1 MKTNS
6 IYLSELGTMELSLNE
21 LIQIEGGGFWS
32 TLGKILG
39 VVAAVAAVLYAPP
52 AVLVLL

>member
-21 LIQIEGGGFWS
+21 LIQIEGGGFWN